1 LRGSNTCFKRLFV
14 TPASAR
20 ATKDRL
26 LSAAAALFAERGFH
40 GTKIRDIAARAKV
53 NLAAGH
59 YHYGSKKALYLA
71 VLRAQFAEIRAI
83 LAARGAT
90 RSPGELARL
99 GRRELV
105 ELLRARVKVML
116 EMLLGPPP
124 GLHGTLMQREMCDPS
139 EALPVIVDEFIRPV
153 MREMEEI
160 VAQLVPGLGRKT
172 VERCAISVAAQAYF
186 YRSVMPAML
195 LMLGEPAYPRGFGR
209 ELADHVAE
217 FSLGGMEHLAA
228 APRRARRSA

>member
-1 LRGSNTCFKRLFV
+1 M

-139 EALPVIVDEFIRPV
+139 EALPVIVVECHFGRV
-153 MREMEEI
+153 EEI
-160 VAQLVPGLGRKT
+160 AQL
-172 VERCAISVAAQAYF
+172 
-186 YRSVMPAML
+186 
-195 LMLGEPAYPRGFGR
+195 
-209 ELADHVAE
+209 
-217 FSLGGMEHLAA
+217 LAA
-228 APRRARRSA
+228 AGFVCTFRRSSPWTAEAFAVRRR

>member
-1 LRGSNTCFKRLFV
+1 MKET
-14 TPASAR
+14 SAR

-26 LSAAAALFAERGFH
+26 LAAAAALFAERGFH

-99 GRRELV
+99 GRRELM

-139 EALPVIVDEFIRPV
+139 EALPVIVEEFVRPV

-160 VAQLVPGLGRKT
+160 VAQLVPGLDRKT
-172 VERCAISVAAQAYF
+172 VERCAISVAAQGYF

-217 FSLGGMEHLAA
+217 FSLGGMERLAP
-228 APRRARRSA
+228 APRRTRRSA